1 MTIQTKYKAGDYVFI
16 SYNKLKDLL
25 PAISDI
31 SDYPS
36 VRAFTQIESMTPHQ
50 DFPLYGI
57 ITGVAVSATEGL
69 TTRGVVAKTVETFYK
84 IKILSPSYMRTSVYT
99 SDRYFPEV
107 DNFYEEDVFSS
118 FEEMEECLITNG
130 CYFLQKGL
138 DKEDIKQII
147 KDNEI

>member
-1 MTIQTKYKAGDYVFI
+1 MTIQTKYTVGDYVFL
-16 SYNKLKDLL
+16 SYNKLKG
-25 PAISDI
+25 ISDI
-31 SDYPS
+31 SGYEFEHS
-36 VRAFTQIESMTPHQ
+36 FVQIGSMTLYQ

-57 ITGVAVSATEGL
+57 ITGVSISAAEGL
-69 TTRGVVAKTVETFYK
+69 TARGTAIETLKIFYK

-99 SDRYFPEV
+99 MDRYFPEV

-118 FEEMEECLITNG
+118 FEEMEECLIIKG
-130 CYFLQKGL
+130 CHFLQKGL

>member
-16 SYNKLKDLL
+16 SYNKLKG
-25 PAISDI
+25 I
-31 SDYPS
+31 SDYEFEHAY
-36 VRAFTQIESMTPHQ
+36 VDSMTLHQ

-57 ITGVAVSATEGL
+57 ITGASVSAAEGL
-69 TTRGVVAKTVETFYK
+69 TTRGVVAKTVKIFCK

-118 FEEMEECLITNG
+118 LEEMEECLITNG

>member
-16 SYNKLKDLL
+16 SYNKLKG
-25 PAISDI
+25 I
-31 SDYPS
+31 SDYEFEHAY
-36 VRAFTQIESMTPHQ
+36 VDSMTLHQ

-57 ITGVAVSATEGL
+57 ITGASVSAAEGL
-69 TTRGVVAKTVETFYK
+69 TTRGVVTKTVETFYK
-84 IKILSPSYMRTSVYT
+84 IKILSPSYMRASVYT

-118 FEEMEECLITNG
+118 LEEMEECLITNG

>member
-1 MTIQTKYKAGDYVFI
+1 MTIQTKYTVGDYVFL
-16 SYNKLKDLL
+16 SYNKLKG
-25 PAISDI
+25 ISDI
-31 SDYPS
+31 SGYEFEHS
-36 VRAFTQIESMTPHQ
+36 FVQIGSMTLYQ

-57 ITGVAVSATEGL
+57 ITGVSISATEGL
-69 TTRGVVAKTVETFYK
+69 STRGTVIETVKIFYK

-99 SDRYFPEV
+99 TDRYFPEV

-118 FEEMEECLITNG
+118 FEEMEECLITKG
-130 CYFLQKGL
+130 CHFLQKGF

>member
-1 MTIQTKYKAGDYVFI
+1 MKYTVGDYVFL
-16 SYNKLKDLL
+16 SYNKLKG
-25 PAISDI
+25 I
-31 SDYPS
+31 SDYEFEHAY
-36 VRAFTQIESMTPHQ
+36 VDSMTLHQ

-57 ITGVAVSATEGL
+57 ITGASVSAAEGL
-69 TTRGVVAKTVETFYK
+69 TTRGVVTETVKIFYK
-84 IKILSPSYMRTSVYT
+84 IKILSPSYMLTSVYT
-99 SDRYFPEV
+99 TDRYFPEV
-107 DNFYEEDVFSS
+107 DCFYEEDVFSS

>member
-1 MTIQTKYKAGDYVFI
+1 MTIQTKYTVGDYVFL
-16 SYNKLKDLL
+16 SYNKLKG
-25 PAISDI
+25 ISDI
-31 SDYPS
+31 SGYEFEHS
-36 VRAFTQIESMTPHQ
+36 FVQIGSMTLYQ

-57 ITGVAVSATEGL
+57 ITGVSLSASEGL
-69 TTRGVVAKTVETFYK
+69 TARGTVIETLKIFYK
-84 IKILSPSYMRTSVYT
+84 IKILSPSYMRTSIYT

-118 FEEMEECLITNG
+118 FEEMEECLITKG
-130 CYFLQKGL
+130 CHFLQKGF

>member
-1 MTIQTKYKAGDYVFI
+1 MTIQTKYKTGDYVFV
-16 SYNKLKDLL
+16 SYNKLKG
-25 PAISDI
+25 I
-31 SDYPS
+31 SDYEFEHAY
-36 VRAFTQIESMTPHQ
+36 VDSMTLHQ

-57 ITGVAVSATEGL
+57 ITGVAVSASEGF
-69 TTRGVVAKTVETFYK
+69 TTKGVVAKTVETFYK
-84 IKILSPSYMRTSVYT
+84 IKILSPSYMRPSVYT

-107 DNFYEEDVFSS
+107 DYFHEEDVFSS

>member
-16 SYNKLKDLL
+16 SYNKLKD
-25 PAISDI
+25 I
-31 SDYPS
+31 SDYEFEHAY
-36 VRAFTQIESMTPHQ
+36 VDSMTLHQ

-57 ITGVAVSATEGL
+57 ITRVSVSASERF

-84 IKILSPSYMRTSVYT
+84 IKILSPSYMLTSVYT

>member
-1 MTIQTKYKAGDYVFI
+1 MTIQTKYKAGDYVFL
-16 SYNKLKDLL
+16 SYNKLKG
-25 PAISDI
+25 I
-31 SDYPS
+31 SDYEFEHAY
-36 VRAFTQIESMTPHQ
+36 VDSMTLHQ

-57 ITGVAVSATEGL
+57 ITGVSVSATEGL

>member
-16 SYNKLKDLL
+16 SYNKLKG
-25 PAISDI
+25 I
-31 SDYPS
+31 SDYEFEHAY
-36 VRAFTQIESMTPHQ
+36 VDSMTLHQ

-57 ITGVAVSATEGL
+57 ITGVSVSATEGFN
-69 TTRGVVAKTVETFYK
+69 TRGVVAKTVETFYK

>member
-16 SYNKLKDLL
+16 SYNKLKG
-25 PAISDI
+25 I
-31 SDYPS
+31 SDYEFEHAY
-36 VRAFTQIESMTPHQ
+36 VDSMTLHQ

-57 ITGVAVSATEGL
+57 ITGASVSAAEGL
-69 TTRGVVAKTVETFYK
+69 TTRGTFAESVTIYYK

>member
-1 MTIQTKYKAGDYVFI
+1 MKYTVGDYVFL
-16 SYNKLKDLL
+16 SYNKLKG
-25 PAISDI
+25 I
-31 SDYPS
+31 SDYEFEHAY
-36 VRAFTQIESMTPHQ
+36 VDSMTLHQ

-57 ITGVAVSATEGL
+57 ITGASVSAAEGL
-69 TTRGVVAKTVETFYK
+69 TTRGVVTETVKIFYK
-84 IKILSPSYMRTSVYT
+84 VKILSPSYMLTSVYT
-99 SDRYFPEV
+99 TDRYFPEV
-107 DNFYEEDVFSS
+107 DCFYEEDVFSS

>member
-1 MTIQTKYKAGDYVFI
+1 MTIQTKYTVGDYVFL
-16 SYNKLKDLL
+16 SYNKLKG
-25 PAISDI
+25 ISDI
-31 SDYPS
+31 SGYEFEHS
-36 VRAFTQIESMTPHQ
+36 FVQIGSMTLYQ

-57 ITGVAVSATEGL
+57 ITGVSISATEGL
-69 TTRGVVAKTVETFYK
+69 STRGTVIETVKIFYK

>member
-1 MTIQTKYKAGDYVFI
+1 MTIQTKYKTGDYVFV
-16 SYNKLKDLL
+16 SYNKLKD
-25 PAISDI
+25 I
-31 SDYPS
+31 SDYEFEHAY
-36 VRAFTQIESMTPHQ
+36 VDSMTLHQ

-57 ITGVAVSATEGL
+57 ITGASVSASEGL
-69 TTRGVVAKTVETFYK
+69 TTKGVVAKTVETFYK
-84 IKILSPSYMRTSVYT
+84 IKILSPSCMRTSVYT

>member
-16 SYNKLKDLL
+16 SYNKLKG
-25 PAISDI
+25 I
-31 SDYPS
+31 SDYEFEHAY
-36 VRAFTQIESMTPHQ
+36 VDSMTLHQ

-57 ITGVAVSATEGL
+57 ITGVSISASEGL
-69 TTRGVVAKTVETFYK
+69 STRGTVIETVETFYK

>member
-1 MTIQTKYKAGDYVFI
+1 MTIQTKYTVGDYVFL
-16 SYNKLKDLL
+16 SYNKLKG
-25 PAISDI
+25 ISDI
-31 SDYPS
+31 SGYEFEHS
-36 VRAFTQIESMTPHQ
+36 FVQIGSMTLYQ

-57 ITGVAVSATEGL
+57 ITGVSISAAEGL
-69 TTRGVVAKTVETFYK
+69 TARGTVIETLKIFYK

-99 SDRYFPEV
+99 TDRYFPEV

-118 FEEMEECLITNG
+118 CEEMEECLITKG
-130 CYFLQKGL
+130 CHFLQKGF

>member
-1 MTIQTKYKAGDYVFI
+1 MTIQTKYTVGDYVFL
-16 SYNKLKDLL
+16 SYNKLKG
-25 PAISDI
+25 ISDI
-31 SDYPS
+31 SGYEFEHS
-36 VRAFTQIESMTPHQ
+36 FVQIGSMTLYQ

-57 ITGVAVSATEGL
+57 ITGVSISAAEGL
-69 TTRGVVAKTVETFYK
+69 TARGTVIETLKIFYK

>member
-1 MTIQTKYKAGDYVFI
+1 MTIQTKYTVGDYVFL
-16 SYNKLKDLL
+16 SYNKLKG
-25 PAISDI
+25 ISDI
-31 SDYPS
+31 SGYEFEHS
-36 VRAFTQIESMTPHQ
+36 FVQIGSMTLYQ

-57 ITGVAVSATEGL
+57 ITGVSISATEGL
-69 TTRGVVAKTVETFYK
+69 STRGTVIETVKIFYK
-84 IKILSPSYMRTSVYT
+84 IKILSPSYMLTSVYT
-99 SDRYFPEV
+99 TDRYFPEV

>member
-1 MTIQTKYKAGDYVFI
+1 MTIQTKYTVGDYVFL
-16 SYNKLKDLL
+16 SYNKLKG
-25 PAISDI
+25 I
-31 SDYPS
+31 SDYEFEHAY
-36 VRAFTQIESMTPHQ
+36 VDSMSLHQ

-57 ITGVAVSATEGL
+57 ITGVSISASEGL
-69 TTRGVVAKTVETFYK
+69 STRGVAVETVETFYK
-84 IKILSPSYMRTSVYT
+84 IKILSPSYMLTSVYT
-99 SDRYFPEV
+99 TDRYFPEV
-107 DNFYEEDVFSS
+107 DCFYEEDVFSS

>member
-1 MTIQTKYKAGDYVFI
+1 MTIQTKYKTGDYVFV
-16 SYNKLKDLL
+16 SYNKLKD
-25 PAISDI
+25 I
-31 SDYPS
+31 SDYEFEHAY
-36 VRAFTQIESMTPHQ
+36 VDSMTLHQ

-57 ITGVAVSATEGL
+57 ITGASVSASEGL
-69 TTRGVVAKTVETFYK
+69 TTKGVVAKTVETFYK

-107 DNFYEEDVFSS
+107 DYFYEEDVFSS

>member
-1 MTIQTKYKAGDYVFI
+1 MTIQMKYTVGDYVFL
-16 SYNKLKDLL
+16 SYNKLKG
-25 PAISDI
+25 I
-31 SDYPS
+31 SDYEFEHAY
-36 VRAFTQIESMTPHQ
+36 VDSMTLHQ

-57 ITGVAVSATEGL
+57 ITGASVSAAEGL
-69 TTRGVVAKTVETFYK
+69 TTRGVVTETVKIFYK
-84 IKILSPSYMRTSVYT
+84 IKILSPSYMLTSVYT
-99 SDRYFPEV
+99 TDRYFPEV
-107 DNFYEEDVFSS
+107 DYFHEEDVFSS

>member
-1 MTIQTKYKAGDYVFI
+1 MTIQTKYKTGDYVFL
-16 SYNKLKDLL
+16 SYNKLKG
-25 PAISDI
+25 I
-31 SDYPS
+31 SDYEFEHAY
-36 VRAFTQIESMTPHQ
+36 VDSMTLHQ

-57 ITGVAVSATEGL
+57 ITGASVSAAEGL

-84 IKILSPSYMRTSVYT
+84 IKILSPSYMCTSVYI

>member
-1 MTIQTKYKAGDYVFI
+1 MTIQTKYTVGDYVFL
-16 SYNKLKDLL
+16 SYNKLKG
-25 PAISDI
+25 ISDI
-31 SDYPS
+31 SGYEFEHS
-36 VRAFTQIESMTPHQ
+36 FVQIGSMTLYQ

-57 ITGVAVSATEGL
+57 ITGVSISAAEGL
-69 TTRGVVAKTVETFYK
+69 TTRGVVTETVKIFYK

-99 SDRYFPEV
+99 TDRYFPEV

>member
-1 MTIQTKYKAGDYVFI
+1 MTIQTKYTVGDYVFL
-16 SYNKLKDLL
+16 SYNKLKG
-25 PAISDI
+25 ISDI
-31 SDYPS
+31 RDYEFEHS
-36 VRAFTQIESMTPHQ
+36 FVQIGSMTLYQ

-57 ITGVAVSATEGL
+57 ITGVSISASEAL
-69 TTRGVVAKTVETFYK
+69 STRGTVIETVKIFYK
-84 IKILSPSYMRTSVYT
+84 IKILSPSYMRTSIYT

-118 FEEMEECLITNG
+118 FEEMEECLIIKG
-130 CYFLQKGL
+130 CHFLQKGF

>member
-16 SYNKLKDLL
+16 SYNKLKD
-25 PAISDI
+25 I
-31 SDYPS
+31 SDYEFEHAY
-36 VRAFTQIESMTPHQ
+36 VDSMTLHQ

-57 ITGVAVSATEGL
+57 ITGVSVSASEGF
-69 TTRGVVAKTVETFYK
+69 TTKGVVAKTVETFYK

>member
-1 MTIQTKYKAGDYVFI
+1 MTIQMKYTVGDYVFL
-16 SYNKLKDLL
+16 SYNKLKG
-25 PAISDI
+25 I
-31 SDYPS
+31 SDYEFEHAY
-36 VRAFTQIESMTPHQ
+36 VDSMTLHQ

-57 ITGVAVSATEGL
+57 ITGASVSAAEGL
-69 TTRGVVAKTVETFYK
+69 TTRGGVTETVKIFYK
-84 IKILSPSYMRTSVYT
+84 IKILSPSYMLTSVYT
-99 SDRYFPEV
+99 TDRYFPEV
-107 DNFYEEDVFSS
+107 DCFYEEDVFSS

>member
-1 MTIQTKYKAGDYVFI
+1 MT
-16 SYNKLKDLL
+16 L
-25 PAISDI
+25 
-31 SDYPS
+31 
-36 VRAFTQIESMTPHQ
+36 HQ

-57 ITGVAVSATEGL
+57 ITGVAVSASEGF
-69 TTRGVVAKTVETFYK
+69 TTKGVVAKTVETFYK

>member
-1 MTIQTKYKAGDYVFI
+1 MTIQTKYTVGDYVFL
-16 SYNKLKDLL
+16 SYNKLKG
-25 PAISDI
+25 ISDI
-31 SDYPS
+31 SGYEFEHS
-36 VRAFTQIESMTPHQ
+36 FVQIGSMTLYQ

-57 ITGVAVSATEGL
+57 ITGVSISASEGL
-69 TTRGVVAKTVETFYK
+69 TTRGTAIETLKIFYK

-99 SDRYFPEV
+99 TDRYFPEV
-107 DNFYEEDVFSS
+107 DCFYEEDVFSS

>member
-1 MTIQTKYKAGDYVFI
+1 MTIQTKYKTGDYVFV
-16 SYNKLKDLL
+16 SYNKLKG
-25 PAISDI
+25 I
-31 SDYPS
+31 SDYEFEHAY
-36 VRAFTQIESMTPHQ
+36 VDSMTLHQ

-57 ITGVAVSATEGL
+57 ITGVAVSASEGF
-69 TTRGVVAKTVETFYK
+69 TTKGVVAKTVETFYK
-84 IKILSPSYMRTSVYT
+84 IKILSPSYMRTSIYT

-107 DNFYEEDVFSS
+107 DYFHEEDVFSS

>member
-1 MTIQTKYKAGDYVFI
+1 MTIQTKYTVGDYVFL
-16 SYNKLKDLL
+16 SYNKLKG
-25 PAISDI
+25 ISDI
-31 SDYPS
+31 SGYEFEHS
-36 VRAFTQIESMTPHQ
+36 FVQIGSMTLYQ

-57 ITGVAVSATEGL
+57 ITGVSISATEGL
-69 TTRGVVAKTVETFYK
+69 STRGTVIETVKIFYK

-99 SDRYFPEV
+99 ADRYFPEV

-118 FEEMEECLITNG
+118 FEEMEECLITKG
-130 CYFLQKGL
+130 CHFLQKGF